1 MFKKISIIIC
11 VIILFLTTG
20 CSVKSLPDDT
30 TTEQSSQ
37 TNNTEYETE
46 TLENDIKVLTDK
58 YVYLNEQNLYDMNI
72 NFNINM
78 SSVEYMEIDEIDT
91 KILFSF
97 FIDDG
102 SCVICLVNPT
112 CGDVEKTYKFDRS
125 KYTFITPLVHSD
137 EYGTME
143 INEDGQIIV
152 VKNNTIYAKCRTVVP
167 DNNNNNNNVKFYGTI
182 LTLDS
187 NLKPLKQIELSEDSA
202 FCPNKID
209 ITLDG
214 KAIVYVDSINKLCI
228 WNIVKSQLECYCFDD
243 FTEIDYIRVLPSGVY
258 MDVTDNSNQ
267 RMSVIFDENNSKYA
281 NCDNV
286 YKQKIYVSNTTA
298 LLLNNDS
305 NDIDQFQLYTDN
317 GIDNI
322 VLRDQIYGV
331 NLSSWAVA
339 GLSFDNSIG
348 MLKLN
353 YYDLNDMERKYEEYY
368 AYIIRDDA
376 VLQNTE
382 LTQTEMLCLN
392 DCNWVVITIK
402 NGSDLRVL
410 LWDIDGKLSTTYS
423 YNTEKEKFIYGISAN
438 ADESSINSLIKN
450 IENEYGV
457 RIFTDDSQFGNIT
470 KYQPSVSHNNEI
482 IYNAINILECEL
494 KKYPPNFFKVIE
506 DLMGKK
512 ISISLVSYISQTV
525 TGCCNDNNIFLN
537 IVDQDYNETIHHE
550 IAHAIHIAINYK
562 CGTDWF
568 SMKLKSSEYDSELI
582 QDFNNDGYIT
592 WKEVCG
598 NVDLEYGNL
607 DSKTEYDDIITNGS
621 NSSFIRAYAEN
632 SCDDDWACTM
642 EYAFYDDWEYQLL
655 YNLSDVIS
663 NKLWFIDMF
672 IKYTLLNNDM
682 NSNIIWEHML
692 MAPDM
697 YGKGYWNGYSYGI
710 THYFSRDIF
719 QNREIKLN

>member
-37 TNNTEYETE
+37 INNTECETE

-78 SSVEYMEIDEIDT
+78 SSVEYMEIDEIDA

-112 CGDVEKTYKFDRS
+112 SGEVEKTYKFDRS

-152 VKNNTIYAKCRTVVP
+152 VKNNTIYAKCHTVEP
-167 DNNNNNNNVKFYGTI
+167 DNNHIKFYGTI
-182 LTLDS
+182 LILDI

-202 FCPNKID
+202 LCPNKID

-228 WNIVKSQLECYCFDD
+228 RNIVKNQLKRYCFDD
-243 FTEIDYIRVLPSGVY
+243 FTEINYIRVLPSGVY
-258 MDVTDNSNQ
+258 MDVTDDTNQ
-267 RMSVIFDENNSKYA
+267 RIAVIFDENNSKYA

-382 LTQTEMLCLN
+382 LTQTEVLCLN
-392 DCNWVVITIK
+392 DCNRVVITIK

-410 LWDIDGKLSTTYS
+410 LWDIGDRF
-423 YNTEKEKFIYGISAN
+423 KFCVN
-438 ADESSINSLIKN
+438 VKN
-450 IENEYGV
+450 
-457 RIFTDDSQFGNIT
+457 
-470 KYQPSVSHNNEI
+470 
-482 IYNAINILECEL
+482 
-494 KKYPPNFFKVIE
+494 
-506 DLMGKK
+506 
-512 ISISLVSYISQTV
+512 
-525 TGCCNDNNIFLN
+525 
-537 IVDQDYNETIHHE
+537 
-550 IAHAIHIAINYK
+550 
-562 CGTDWF
+562 
-568 SMKLKSSEYDSELI
+568 
-582 QDFNNDGYIT
+582 
-592 WKEVCG
+592 
-598 NVDLEYGNL
+598 
-607 DSKTEYDDIITNGS
+607 
-621 NSSFIRAYAEN
+621 
-632 SCDDDWACTM
+632 
-642 EYAFYDDWEYQLL
+642 
-655 YNLSDVIS
+655 
-663 NKLWFIDMF
+663 
-672 IKYTLLNNDM
+672 
-682 NSNIIWEHML
+682 
-692 MAPDM
+692 
-697 YGKGYWNGYSYGI
+697 
-710 THYFSRDIF
+710 
-719 QNREIKLN
+719 

>member
-20 CSVKSLPDDT
+20 CSVKSLLDDT

-37 TNNTEYETE
+37 TNNTECETE

-91 KILFSF
+91 RILFSF

-102 SCVICLVNPT
+102 SCVMCLVNPT
-112 CGDVEKTYKFDRS
+112 CGEVEKTYKFDHS

-152 VKNNTIYAKCRTVVP
+152 VKNNIIYAKCRTVVP

-187 NLKPLKQIELSEDSA
+187 SLKPLKQIELSEDSA

-228 WNIVKSQLECYCFDD
+228 WNIVKKQLECYCFDD

-258 MDVTDNSNQ
+258 MDVTDDSNQ
-267 RMSVIFDENNSKYA
+267 RIAVIFDENNSKYA
-281 NCDNV
+281 NCANV
-286 YKQKIYVSNTTA
+286 YKRKKYVSNTTA

-376 VLQNTE
+376 VLQNTK
-382 LTQTEMLCLN
+382 LTQTEMLCLS

-410 LWDIDGKLSTTYS
+410 LWDIGDRF
-423 YNTEKEKFIYGISAN
+423 KFCVN
-438 ADESSINSLIKN
+438 VKN
-450 IENEYGV
+450 
-457 RIFTDDSQFGNIT
+457 
-470 KYQPSVSHNNEI
+470 
-482 IYNAINILECEL
+482 
-494 KKYPPNFFKVIE
+494 
-506 DLMGKK
+506 
-512 ISISLVSYISQTV
+512 
-525 TGCCNDNNIFLN
+525 
-537 IVDQDYNETIHHE
+537 
-550 IAHAIHIAINYK
+550 
-562 CGTDWF
+562 
-568 SMKLKSSEYDSELI
+568 
-582 QDFNNDGYIT
+582 
-592 WKEVCG
+592 
-598 NVDLEYGNL
+598 
-607 DSKTEYDDIITNGS
+607 
-621 NSSFIRAYAEN
+621 
-632 SCDDDWACTM
+632 
-642 EYAFYDDWEYQLL
+642 
-655 YNLSDVIS
+655 
-663 NKLWFIDMF
+663 
-672 IKYTLLNNDM
+672 
-682 NSNIIWEHML
+682 
-692 MAPDM
+692 
-697 YGKGYWNGYSYGI
+697 
-710 THYFSRDIF
+710 
-719 QNREIKLN
+719 